1 MKTIFNDSDFSALFA
16 RVEGLRPDSP
26 RQWGD
31 MNAAQMMA
39 HTNRTIELSLGM
51 ITAPSES
58 NIFLRWIIKPIAI
71 GRLPIKK
78 HSPTAKAMCIIEEK
92 DFQAEK
98 LKLLENLLAA
108 KARGLSGAWKPHVAF
123 GPLTP
128 EQWGTLTYK
137 HLDHHLQQFS
147 A

>member
-1 MKTIFNDSDFSALFA
+1 MKTIFNDRDFSALYA
-16 RVEGLRPDSP
+16 RAEALKPDAP
-26 RQWGD
+26 LQWGG
-31 MNAAQMMA
+31 MNVAQMLA
-39 HTNRTIELSLGM
+39 HANRTIELGLGVV
-51 ITAPSES
+51 TAPSES
-58 NIFLRWIIKPIAI
+58 NIFLRWLIKPLAV
-71 GRLPIKK
+71 GSAPIKK
-78 HSPTAKAMCIIEEK
+78 NSPTSKAMRITEEK

-108 KARGLSGAWKPHVAF
+108 KARGLNGNWQPHIAF